1 MIDYPLYIY
10 LPSYQKVE
18 LNKKNENEDTETKV
32 KNQIFI
38 WNKKE
43 KNINKYYLL
52 DIITNNDFNL
62 LNGLSLNDKFLSK
75 EEYFYFI

>member
-62 LNGLSLNDKFLSK
+62 LNGLSLNDNK
-75 EEYFYFI
+75 